1 VIEAT
6 GLKRFPMLEIS
17 QGCAVERVS
26 HLVLYGGYARGWA
39 LRGAPEEIARRH
51 ALGMLIEHGWGQD
64 NPAFRQVFTSLFIP
78 EATVEQMRWFN
89 DLQRMTASSRNAFRL
104 HEAFGYINV

>member
-26 HLVLYGGYARGWA
+26 HLVLYGGYARGWT
-39 LRGAPEEIARRH
+39 LR
-51 ALGMLIEHGWGQD
+51 GQD